1 MEITAAVAVHGMMA
15 VEIITGAAVAINADV
30 VAIAGIMTIGIIA
43 AIEITAAVAIMTTTL
58 FVKMFAKLFAR
69 LSEMLKT
76 TEIIRI
82 ADVTNHFRLLP
93 TRY

>member
-15 VEIITGAAVAINADV
+15 VEIITGAAVAIIAGV
-30 VAIAGIMTIGIIA
+30 VAITGIMTIGITA
-43 AIEITAAVAIMTTTL
+43 AIAITDVVVTMTTILFAKMSARL
-58 FVKMFAKLFAR
+58 FVR

-93 TRY
+93 IRY